1 MRISDFLMDDDQKF
15 AQASIYQTGAESIQ
29 KYLDMVEAFDVENQ
43 RSPGSRLKKDYLEA
57 FNSAMLD
64 TDARIIKQAESL
76 RNNVDELGQY
86 QRNLQ
91 SAADGL
97 LSFSSGVERASTK
110 TKALSGL
117 MKAGNAIVSGL
128 GASLASMAISFV
140 ASKLFEG
147 IDYLIHEEEYIAE
160 AAEEAESKVDD
171 LRSSYQSMSNTVLGI
186 SGEGGIAQEFA
197 ELSQG
202 VSSTGKNLSLASDDY
217 NRFLELSNQLA
228 EIFPTLSRHYD
239 ENGNAIVD
247 LSGDVDTVV
256 TSLQNLVETE
266 QQLANSQ
273 ILGEFDTVFKDVVN
287 QLDNSRAR
295 EDIAAEEAASLQ
307 VSLDAM
313 ERGENILVNEFANTG
328 HVGSITVPIEL
339 KAGVDANQAIDDYL
353 RVLHEHDIGSTAT
366 YTDNL
371 VNIDIPVEEADKFLK
386 YSQSIR
392 AEWDAFNYGVVS
404 SEVVSQSQRQLQQQE
419 FELQQAAQQ
428 ERVIQQQQIARLQP
442 YIQALL
448 ENSVSYLDLSSIGQ
462 DIVSQI
468 GASLDPSSFANSEAM
483 LDYIQTDLLGVY
495 QDLMATDFGSIY
507 EQLFSLS
514 EDPDVD
520 ARRFLDLA
528 DETTA
533 SLMKAFDVESVDAL
547 AEEYPIITY
556 LFDQMYGEVA
566 DQVERFDAR
575 IEQLTGDKGLLDG
588 LIVSSSDMELA
599 LGLSDAYDTVEDFR
613 RAFIAAKSVAGID
626 TQLEEITATV
636 DAYSEYQTALSN
648 ALSSQELS
656 VEQYETLIGYS
667 EEYRDALMLEGEQMT
682 LNREAVA
689 EINKAQQEKIQGN
702 IKEGR
707 SAAQIAYHRN
717 RQELE
722 ALRDTYESFKAS
734 GKDTADI
741 LAQIS
746 ELETNQVNL
755 QDAINQY
762 NILSGVLS
770 EVSQAYKQ
778 YETASAASSPEE
790 HYETNLGAMDALEEG
805 LNSGKVGTSEF
816 MAAVDLMIPVDVYKG
831 KVDEVAAIGEYYED
845 TLSRYFTPTGENEDD
860 YSSGITNFLNDAESA
875 GLMSKTI
882 DESGLE
888 TWTVN
893 AGMKLADFAEQLGI
907 TEAAAESMFRVMD
920 SYTFGGKAFDFSDE
934 LLGDTASQ
942 MYFYESEID
951 KLEAQKQEL
960 LADPDIN
967 WDSSE
972 VRELQTQID
981 ELKQKKESLSQ
992 ETVVSVQARVDI
1004 MDQID
1009 EVESKIAELDR
1020 TIQSNAPEDVKIQA
1034 KLEKEQLESQL
1045 GELENELAEAGG
1057 TPTTF
1062 QVEIAIE
1069 NIQEQKQEVLSEI
1082 QSIDPGAIVV
1092 DGELQLSGQVR
1103 GSEDLRA
1110 AYDEWNS
1117 LNTEEKNLVAT
1128 FNISTTGETTLEA
1141 ANATLDECQT
1151 KLDKI
1156 NATTANPNADTTAI
1170 DNLKTSA
1177 ANANSE
1183 ISNLIGNINSIPNR
1197 AVYITTY
1204 YQTVGKPAE
1213 ATGSASRGV
1222 LSRSSRA
1229 QGTAHASGTARAK
1242 GTDLFPSDW
1251 KLKRPELALTG
1262 ELGPEM
1268 VVRGNEWFLVGEG
1281 GAEFNQLKKGDI
1293 VFNHQQTEDLLHRGS
1308 TFGRGKARLKG
1319 TLPEEGLALVTGS
1332 FSFRKYQTSNWS
1344 GGSGSSGS
1352 GSSSSRTEAS
1362 YNYNGSG
1369 GSSGSSDEDDFR
1381 ETIDWVEKELD
1392 RLQRKID
1399 QTAITA
1405 ESAYKT
1411 FSERNKAL
1419 ASEYDQIT
1427 NKMEENR
1434 KGIARYEAEAN
1445 SVGLSES
1452 YAKLVRD
1459 GTIDIE
1465 TITDE
1470 DLKDKIDQYTEWYEK
1485 ALDLRDENAELEETL
1500 RDLAAQNFDNLITE
1514 YEGVLATIEH
1524 KKSVLDTYIDMAEL
1538 RGQFVS
1544 AQYYTALLA
1553 QEQNNIKTLSEKRKE
1568 LNNELNNLVD
1578 NKEVEIYSEKWY
1590 EFKGEIESTDEAL
1603 AEANN
1608 TLQELSNT
1616 IRELEW
1622 DRFDYIE
1629 ERVSRIATEADFLAG
1644 LIGDENLFDPDT
1656 AAYTDRATTLAGL
1669 YGQNYTL
1676 YMDQAESYAAEI
1688 EKINAEL
1695 AKDPSNQLLIER
1707 KEELVDAQYDSVEA
1721 AMDERDAMLSLA
1733 EEGYQAQLDILDK
1746 LIDKKREARDA
1757 ERDLY
1762 EYQRD
1767 VAEQTENIASLQKQL
1782 AVYDAQD
1789 TEESRKT
1796 SQELRTQLEEAQDNL
1811 EQTQYDRFVADQDKL
1826 FDDLTTEYQDFI
1838 DKRLADSDALFA
1850 DMMNM
1855 VNTNASVI
1863 GDTLRETADRVG
1875 VDLSASISNI
1885 WAADNPVSV
1894 FSTQFADASASVISI
1909 LDAIRQQF
1917 AAYAAASDKEA
1928 AGANDSINSS
1938 NDNIGTGNPKPPSS
1952 SSGSGSGSS
1961 SSGSSGSSGTGIYGT
1976 GKVTAPSGLNLR
1988 AGASTSTKVLA
1999 AYGQGTQV
2007 TVLERVNNEWY
2018 KVKTA
2023 DGKTGYMNA
2032 AWLSVT
2038 KSSGSASGNAIKGT
2052 GTITAPS
2059 GLNLRASNS
2068 TNSKVLAAYGY
2079 GTKVS
2084 VTEQKGDW
2092 YKVKA
2097 PDGKEGWM
2105 YGDWLKVAKQAAY
2118 AKGGVIGDVIRASGE
2133 DGMILAR
2140 SGEAVL
2146 TADQLKLLRDT
2157 VSVGG
2162 ELITPLRDVFSVLS
2176 SAGRNGGNMT
2186 MTIENITLPNVTDP
2200 SEFADGLRDALKN
2213 DPQTQKAIRAITIDQ
2228 LAGKNSLSVRK
2239 Y

>member
-29 KYLDMVEAFDVENQ
+29 KYLDMVEAFNAENQ

-171 LRSSYQSMSNTVLGI
+171 LRSSYQSMSNTVLGLN
-186 SGEGGIAQEFA
+186 GEGGIAQEFA

-266 QQLANSQ
+266 RQLTNSQ

-295 EDIAAEEAASLQ
+295 EGIAVEEAKSLQ
-307 VSLDAM
+307 ISLDAM

-353 RVLHEHDIGSTAT
+353 RVLHEHGIGSTAT

-404 SEVVSQSQRQLQQQE
+404 SEVASQSQRQLQQQE

-462 DIVSQI
+462 EVVSQI
-468 GASLDPSSFANSEAM
+468 GAGLDPSTFPNSDAM

-495 QDLMATDFGSIY
+495 QSLMDTDFGSVY

-514 EDPDVD
+514 EDPNVD
-520 ARRFLDLA
+520 ARKFLDVA
-528 DETTA
+528 DETVA
-533 SLMKAFDVESVDAL
+533 SLMKALDVESVHEL
-547 AEEYPIITY
+547 AEEQPLIAY

-636 DAYSEYQTALSN
+636 DVYSEYQTALSN

-722 ALRDTYESFKAS
+722 ALRATYESFKAS

-746 ELETNQVNL
+746 KLETNQVNL

-778 YETASAASSPEE
+778 YETASASASPEE
-790 HYETNLGAMDALEEG
+790 HYETNLGAMSALEEG
-805 LNSGKVGTSEF
+805 LNTGKVGTSEF

-831 KVDEVAAIGEYYED
+831 KVDEVAAIGEYYEE
-845 TLSRYFTPTGENEDD
+845 TLSRYFSPTGENEDD
-860 YSSGITNFLNDAESA
+860 YSSGITNFLNDSESA
-875 GLMSKTI
+875 GLMSKSI
-882 DESGLE
+882 DDNGLE

-893 AGMKLADFAEQLGI
+893 AGVKLEDFADQLGI

-934 LLGDTASQ
+934 LLGDTASR
-942 MYFYESEID
+942 MYSYESEID
-951 KLEAQKQEL
+951 KLIAQKQKL
-960 LADPDIN
+960 LADPDIDWN
-967 WDSSE
+967 DE
-972 VRELQTQID
+972 QILELQAQID
-981 ELKQKKESLSQ
+981 ELVRKKESLGQ
-992 ETVVSVQARVDI
+992 ETVVSVRARVDL
-1004 MDQID
+1004 MEQID
-1009 EVESKIAELDR
+1009 ATKAKITELDR
-1020 TIQSNAPEDVKIQA
+1020 ILQSNAPEDVKIQA
-1034 KLEKEQLESQL
+1034 KLEKEQLETDL

-1057 TPTTF
+1057 TPIEF
-1062 QVEIAIE
+1062 EVELTIE
-1069 NIQEQKQEVLSEI
+1069 NIQTEKQRVLSEI
-1082 QSIDPGAIVV
+1082 QSIDSEATVTV
-1092 DGELQLSGQVR
+1092 DGALQLSGKVS
-1103 GSEDLRA
+1103 GSEDLA
-1110 AYDEWNS
+1110 ALRDEWNE
-1117 LNTEEKNLVAT
+1117 LVNEEKYLTAH
-1128 FNISTTGETTLEA
+1128 FNVNTTGESALNDTSVQLEDIED
-1141 ANATLDECQT
+1141 L
-1151 KLDKI
+1151 I
-1156 NATTANPNADTTAI
+1156 NIINSKAIDPSVDTTAI
-1170 DNLKTSA
+1170 DNLKTSSQEA
-1177 ANANSE
+1177 SVA
-1183 ISNLIGNINSIPNR
+1183 ISDLGDSINSLKSRI
-1197 AVYITTY
+1197 ITVTTRY
-1204 YQTVGKPAE
+1204 VNEYSSTFTGGKSSKSGA
-1213 ATGSASRGV
+1213 GRGV
-1222 LSRSSRA
+1222 A

-1242 GTDLFPSDW
+1242 GTDLFPNNW

-1268 VVRGNEWFLVGEG
+1268 VVRGNEWFLVGENG
-1281 GAEFNQLKKGDI
+1281 TEFNQLQKGDI
-1293 VFNHQQTEDLLHRGS
+1293 VFNHLQTEQLLHKGAMH
-1308 TFGRGKARLKG
+1308 GRGKARLKG
-1319 TLPEEGLALVTGS
+1319 SLPEEGLALVTGS

-1344 GGSGSSGS
+1344 GSSNSSGS
-1352 GSSSSRTEAS
+1352 GSSSSKIESS
-1362 YNYNGSG
+1362 YNYSGSGNGS
-1369 GSSGSSDEDDFR
+1369 SSSDEDDFR

-1419 ASEYDQIT
+1419 ANEYDQIT
-1427 NKMEENR
+1427 AKIEKNR

-1470 DLKDKIDQYTEWYEK
+1470 DLKDKIDQYTEWYF
-1485 ALDLRDENAELEETL
+1485 LMPL
-1500 RDLAAQNFDNLITE
+1500 
-1514 YEGVLATIEH
+1514 Y
-1524 KKSVLDTYIDMAEL
+1524 
-1538 RGQFVS
+1538 
-1544 AQYYTALLA
+1544 
-1553 QEQNNIKTLSEKRKE
+1553 
-1568 LNNELNNLVD
+1568 LVTGGG
-1578 NKEVEIYSEKWY
+1578 Y
-1590 EFKGEIESTDEAL
+1590 
-1603 AEANN
+1603 
-1608 TLQELSNT
+1608 
-1616 IRELEW
+1616 
-1622 DRFDYIE
+1622 
-1629 ERVSRIATEADFLAG
+1629 
-1644 LIGDENLFDPDT
+1644 
-1656 AAYTDRATTLAGL
+1656 
-1669 YGQNYTL
+1669 
-1676 YMDQAESYAAEI
+1676 
-1688 EKINAEL
+1688 
-1695 AKDPSNQLLIER
+1695 
-1707 KEELVDAQYDSVEA
+1707 SVELL
-1721 AMDERDAMLSLA
+1721 ELPKGS
-1733 EEGYQAQLDILDK
+1733 QAT
-1746 LIDKKREARDA
+1746 A
-1757 ERDLY
+1757 
-1762 EYQRD
+1762 QR
-1767 VAEQTENIASLQKQL
+1767 
-1782 AVYDAQD
+1782 
-1789 TEESRKT
+1789 
-1796 SQELRTQLEEAQDNL
+1796 
-1811 EQTQYDRFVADQDKL
+1811 
-1826 FDDLTTEYQDFI
+1826 
-1838 DKRLADSDALFA
+1838 
-1850 DMMNM
+1850 
-1855 VNTNASVI
+1855 
-1863 GDTLRETADRVG
+1863 
-1875 VDLSASISNI
+1875 
-1885 WAADNPVSV
+1885 
-1894 FSTQFADASASVISI
+1894 
-1909 LDAIRQQF
+1909 
-1917 AAYAAASDKEA
+1917 
-1928 AGANDSINSS
+1928 
-1938 NDNIGTGNPKPPSS
+1938 
-1952 SSGSGSGSS
+1952 
-1961 SSGSSGSSGTGIYGT
+1961 
-1976 GKVTAPSGLNLR
+1976 
-1988 AGASTSTKVLA
+1988 
-1999 AYGQGTQV
+1999 
-2007 TVLERVNNEWY
+2007 
-2018 KVKTA
+2018 
-2023 DGKTGYMNA
+2023 
-2032 AWLSVT
+2032 
-2038 KSSGSASGNAIKGT
+2038 
-2052 GTITAPS
+2052 
-2059 GLNLRASNS
+2059 
-2068 TNSKVLAAYGY
+2068 
-2079 GTKVS
+2079 
-2084 VTEQKGDW
+2084 
-2092 YKVKA
+2092 
-2097 PDGKEGWM
+2097 
-2105 YGDWLKVAKQAAY
+2105 
-2118 AKGGVIGDVIRASGE
+2118 
-2133 DGMILAR
+2133 
-2140 SGEAVL
+2140 
-2146 TADQLKLLRDT
+2146 
-2157 VSVGG
+2157 
-2162 ELITPLRDVFSVLS
+2162 
-2176 SAGRNGGNMT
+2176 
-2186 MTIENITLPNVTDP
+2186 
-2200 SEFADGLRDALKN
+2200 
-2213 DPQTQKAIRAITIDQ
+2213 
-2228 LAGKNSLSVRK
+2228 
-2239 Y
+2239 